1 MFKLKLHWWIL
12 IGIVV
17 GALAG
22 TAVHRSYYPTISQQ
36 AREDVFQSTTWT
48 EADEAAH
55 MKDIQKREKKLL
67 QETAWGAP
75 IYWIGTLFLKSL
87 KMIVIPLVVS
97 SLLAGIVGLGDIAGS
112 AGWAVVRSVGT

>member
-22 TAVHRSYYPTISQQ
+22 TAVHRSYYPTISKQ
-36 AREDVFQSTTWT
+36 ARVEVLGATAWN

-55 MKDIQKREKKLL
+55 MKEIQKREKALL
-67 QETAWGAP
+67 QQTAWGAP
-75 IYWIGTLFLKSL
+75 IYWIRLIHAEPPIHLIHRALLLPAHLTATLFQQRQ
-87 KMIVIPLVVS
+87 
-97 SLLAGIVGLGDIAGS
+97 G
-112 AGWAVVRSVGT
+112 